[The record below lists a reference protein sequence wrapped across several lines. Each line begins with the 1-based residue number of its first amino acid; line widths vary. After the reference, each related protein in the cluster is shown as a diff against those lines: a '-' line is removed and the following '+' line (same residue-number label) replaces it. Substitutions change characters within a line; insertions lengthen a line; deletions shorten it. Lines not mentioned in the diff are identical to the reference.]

1 MLLFVRIY
9 ALCKEGELMVSG
21 KIIGKN
27 ILDMRLEFE
36 MSQVELANQLHVSK
50 SLISAYEKG
59 NRKPSLDVLESMA
72 ALFYVE
78 VDYFLK
84 EHHEGEE
91 VSQSVDV
98 SDLKSDQKELIFK
111 MIAEFKKQNY
121 YERLLMEE
129 S

>member
-1 MLLFVRIY
+1 
-9 ALCKEGELMVSG
+9 MVSG
-21 KIIGKN
+21 QIIGKN

-84 EHHEGEE
+84 EE